1 MATKTAAKKKTT
13 TTRAKSTTTA
23 KRATTAKKPA
33 TKQLPIS
40 LHKERNPDSHKVS
53 GKYTFFY
60 VLFACT
66 TLIFAALAVRFF
78 MISSDLLNK
87 YESIEVCARAGTC
100 EVRVS
105 EDADVV
111 EEEEEAVESTEEE

>member
-13 TTRAKSTTTA
+13 TTRAKSSTTA
-23 KRATTAKKPA
+23 KRPAAKKT

-40 LHKERNPDSHKVS
+40 LHKERNPQDHQVS

-87 YESIEVCARAGTC
+87 YEAIEVCARAGTC
-100 EVRVS
+100 EVRVNS
-105 EDADVV
+105 DSDEEVV
-111 EEEEEAVESTEEE
+111 EDIVEESTEEE

>member
-40 LHKERNPDSHKVS
+40 LHKEPNHSLVRTMHQP
-53 GKYTFFY
+53 Y
-60 VLFACT
+60 VCYRHGHINLRS
-66 TLIFAALAVRFF
+66 LI
-78 MISSDLLNK
+78 
-87 YESIEVCARAGTC
+87 
-100 EVRVS
+100 
-105 EDADVV
+105 
-111 EEEEEAVESTEEE
+111 